1 MRPANPLILG
11 AHFDGAGTGFSL
23 WSSSAREVEVCLFDE
38 RGTETRYSLS
48 HREGAVW
55 HGYLAGVV
63 PGQRYG
69 YRVHGKWSPMHGQRA
84 NAKKLLLDP
93 YAHAI
98 AGSLTYDPAIYGH
111 VSQDPWGRG
120 DPNEIDLRDS
130 APFVPMGVVTKH
142 EVRDVHHPQTPWS
155 QSVIYEAHVQG
166 LTAHHPQID
175 PGIRGTYAA
184 LGHPAVIAH
193 LKRVGATAIELLPIH
208 QFVTEPS
215 VAERSLQNYWGYNP
229 ILFTAPHAAYASTSD
244 PITELQIAV
253 DALHEAGIEVILD
266 VVLNHTAEAGVDGP
280 TLSLRG
286 IDNRAY
292 YRMAD
297 GGQYDDVTG
306 CGNTIEARHSHVVR
320 YLADSLRW
328 WAEVIGV
335 DGFRFDLAAALARSA
350 RKIKTSSS
358 LFTALSQDPTLRQ
371 LKLIAEP
378 WDAAPGGY
386 ALGAFPEPWREWND
400 KYRDSVRT
408 FWLADQANGVPSG
421 VRELASRISGSS
433 DFFPTR
439 GPSASINFVTAHD
452 GFTLADLVTYQGK
465 HNAPNGE
472 ENRDGT
478 DNNNSWNVGHEGP
491 SKNGQINAVRQ
502 RLQRS
507 LLATTLLS
515 AGVPMIMMGDEVG
528 RSQEGSNNA
537 YTLPV
542 GATNEEND
550 LALSWDWEP
559 WQRDLLETT
568 ALLTS
573 LRKMNPLL
581 TRPGFITGDT
591 NRATERKDLAWFGS
605 DGTELDADQWQDES
619 NQTLSYYIEN
629 RSGQDHSL
637 LVVLHAANESA
648 HVRLPSEAWIA
659 RAYLVLDTNVI
670 GSPAQIHAFG
680 PGEDI
685 LLAPHSVQAFL
696 VQR

>member
-11 AHFDGAGTGFSL
+11 AKFDGGGTGFSL

-38 RGTETRYSLS
+38 RGAETRYSLS

-55 HGYLAGVV
+55 HGYLAGVL

-69 YRVHGKWSPMHGQRA
+69 YRVHGKWNPAHGQRA

-93 YAHAI
+93 YANAI
-98 AGSLTYDPAIYGH
+98 AGPLTYDPAIYAH
-111 VSQDPWGRG
+111 RSEDSWGQG
-120 DPNEIDLRDS
+120 DPNEIDSRDS
-130 APFVPMGVVTKH
+130 APFVPKGVVTKH
-142 EVRDVHHPQTPWS
+142 EIRDVYRPQTPWS
-155 QSVIYEAHVQG
+155 QSVIYEAHVRG
-166 LTAHHPQID
+166 LTAHNPQID
-175 PGIRGTYAA
+175 PEIRGTYAA

-193 LKRVGATAIELLPIH
+193 LQRVGATAIELLPIH

-215 VAERSLQNYWGYNP
+215 VAKRNLQNYWGYNP
-229 ILFTAPHAAYASTSD
+229 ILFAAPHAAYAATSD
-244 PITELQIAV
+244 PIAELQVAV

-266 VVLNHTAEAGVDGP
+266 VVLNHTAESGVDGP
-280 TLSLRG
+280 MLSLRG

-292 YRMAD
+292 YRMAE
-297 GGQYDDVTG
+297 GGQYEDLTG

-328 WAEVIGV
+328 WADVIGV

-350 RKIKTSSS
+350 RRIKTSSS
-358 LFTALSQDPTLRQ
+358 LFAALSQDPTLRQ

-400 KYRDSVRT
+400 RYRDSVRT
-408 FWLADQANGVPSG
+408 FWLADQARGVPSG

-452 GFTLADLVTYQGK
+452 GFTLADLVTYQEK
-465 HNAPNGE
+465 HNSRNGE

-478 DNNNSWNVGHEGP
+478 DNNNGWNVGYEGP
-491 SKNGQINAVRQ
+491 VADAQINSLRQ

-507 LLATTLLS
+507 LMATTLLS

-528 RSQEGSNNA
+528 RTQDGSNNS

-542 GATNEEND
+542 GATNEGND
-550 LALSWDWEP
+550 LALSWEWEP

-573 LRKMNPLL
+573 LRQMNPLL

-591 NRATERKDLAWFGS
+591 NRATARKDLAWFGI
-605 DGTELDADQWQDES
+605 DGTEFDSSQWQDES

-637 LVVLHAANESA
+637 LVILHAAKESTY
-648 HVRLPSEAWIA
+648 VTLPSDAWIK

-670 GSPAQIHAFG
+670 GSPAQIDAFG
-680 PGEDI
+680 PGEEI

>member
-11 AHFDGAGTGFSL
+11 ANFDGLGTGFSL
-23 WSSSAREVEVCLFDE
+23 WSSAAQEVELCLFDE
-38 RGTETRYSLS
+38 DGIETRYSLS
-48 HREGAVW
+48 HREGMVW
-55 HGYLAGVV
+55 HGYLAGVY

-69 YRVHGKWSPMHGQRA
+69 FRVHGKWNPANGQRA
-84 NAKKLLLDP
+84 NANKLLLDP
-93 YAHAI
+93 YAHAVK
-98 AGSLTYDPAIYGH
+98 GSLSYSPAIYGH
-111 VSQDPWGRG
+111 RAQDSWGAG
-120 DPNEIDLRDS
+120 DPNEMDTRDS
-130 APFVPMGVVTKH
+130 AQFVPMGVVTSH
-142 EVRDVHHPQTPWS
+142 QPRDIHRPNTPWS
-155 QSVIYEAHVQG
+155 QTVIYEAHTRG
-166 LTAHHPQID
+166 LTARHPQID
-175 PGIRGTYAA
+175 PDDRGTYAA

-193 LKRVGATAIELLPIH
+193 LHRIGATAIELLPIH
-208 QFVTEPS
+208 QFLTEPS
-215 VAERSLQNYWGYNP
+215 VASRNLQNYWGYNP
-229 ILFTAPHAAYASTSD
+229 ILFAAPHAAYATTED

-266 VVLNHTAEAGVDGP
+266 VVLNHTAEAGVGGP

-292 YRMAD
+292 YRM
-297 GGQYDDVTG
+297 GELGEYDDVTG

-335 DGFRFDLAAALARSA
+335 DGFRFDLASALGRSV
-350 RKIKTSSS
+350 RRVKTSSS
-358 LFTALSQDPTLRQ
+358 FLTAASQDPTLRE

-400 KYRDSVRT
+400 RYRDTVRN
-408 FWLADQANGVPSG
+408 FWLDDLANNKSSG
-421 VRELASRISGSS
+421 VKELASRLSGSS

-439 GPSASINFVTAHD
+439 GPTASINFVTAHD
-452 GFTLADLVTYQGK
+452 GFTLADLVTYQRK
-465 HNAPNGE
+465 HNLRNGE

-478 DNNNSWNVGHEGP
+478 DNNNSWNLGHEGV
-491 SKNGQINAVRQ
+491 SDDEQINLIRQ

-515 AGVPMIMMGDEVG
+515 AGVPMISMGDEVG
-528 RSQEGSNNA
+528 RTQKGSNNA
-537 YTLPV
+537 YTLPI
-542 GATNEEND
+542 GASNEEND
-550 LALSWDWEP
+550 LAMNWQWEP

-573 LRKMNPLL
+573 LRRMNPLL
-581 TRPGFITGDT
+581 TRADIITGDT
-591 NRATERKDLAWFGS
+591 NRATARKDLAWFGS
-605 DGTELDADQWQDES
+605 DGAELTAAQWQDES

-637 LVVLHAANESA
+637 LVVLHAGPTPITVA
-648 HVRLPSEAWIA
+648 LPGAAWIT
-659 RAYLVLDTNVI
+659 RAYSVLDTNVTV
-670 GSPAQIHAFG
+670 SPASIDAFG
-680 PGEDI
+680 PDNQI
-685 LLAPHSVQAFL
+685 LMAPHSVQAFL